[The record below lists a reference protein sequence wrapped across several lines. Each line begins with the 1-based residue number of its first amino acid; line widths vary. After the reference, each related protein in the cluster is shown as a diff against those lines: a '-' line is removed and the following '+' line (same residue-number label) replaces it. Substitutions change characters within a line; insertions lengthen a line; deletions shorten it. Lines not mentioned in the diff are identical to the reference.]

1 MIVAIPV
8 RSDSGDFFLT
18 VLAQDDQRIFR
29 IVFSRGRRS
38 VSIGRLNL
46 SERSNVQVSLTKP
59 GGTALLHAVPL
70 ARQAGV
76 RARKQ
81 GRRRHA
87 IVVVRAREAREKEGS

>member
-8 RSDSGDFFLT
+8 RSDSGDFFLP

-70 ARQAGV
+70 ASIKKMQALIAFLRNTDITLSKI
-76 RARKQ
+76 RA
-81 GRRRHA
+81 G
-87 IVVVRAREAREKEGS
+87 